1 MASLCGC
8 RLQTLVNYALKA
20 ERDLWGVLDGPWDG
34 PDYANHRRAWSLQ
47 VRQEGLPFCMQTYAL
62 LQLDAGPFQYIA
74 QLLSY
79 IPQYPKCHSETVH
92 VS

>member
-47 VRQEGLPFCMQTYAL
+47 VRQEGLPFLHATIAL
-62 LQLDAGPFQYIA
+62 LQSVAGPFQYIA
-74 QLLSY
+74 HLLSY
-79 IPQYPKCHSETVH
+79 VPQYPKCHSETIH